1 MHIIAY
7 AYAIAY
13 ACAIA
18 HALAYAFASAYAI
31 LRSNAYACAYA
42 LLRTP
47 SYFHLRVA
55 LMRYIATILTNI
67 FHLPGSEPAKI
78 TKLPELPNFPSIYPR
93 ETPLPSPTP
102 LFSVTLLPLFGGVEM
117 LKSMKFSLISPPPLA
132 QLPKRP

>member
-13 ACAIA
+13 AFAIA

-67 FHLPGSEPAKI
+67 FI
-78 TKLPELPNFPSIYPR
+78 FPVLNLQR
-93 ETPLPSPTP
+93 
-102 LFSVTLLPLFGGVEM
+102 
-117 LKSMKFSLISPPPLA
+117 
-132 QLPKRP
+132 